1 MNFQAL
7 HFSSE
12 DEGDESSLSS
22 YDSSEDEFSNDS
34 LKGGLRGGANN
45 ENHLLGN
52 GPNHYSNLYEKI
64 YDINI

>member
-34 LKGGLRGGANN
+34 LKGGIKAK
-45 ENHLLGN
+45 
-52 GPNHYSNLYEKI
+52 Y
-64 YDINI
+64 

>member
-22 YDSSEDEFSNDS
+22 YDSSEEEETSSLSSYDS
-34 LKGGLRGGANN
+34 SKEDFMLKGGMDYDNTTK
-45 ENHLLGN
+45 LLI
-52 GPNHYSNLYEKI
+52 SN
-64 YDINI
+64 